1 MSADRETGKQTVGGK
16 RKAWTYEPPKAPPL
30 ADFLAGGESRKAF
43 LKYWLYENVD
53 NAVDLFFY
61 FTFMLLPARACSALG
76 GWLGRLLAPRFHKG
90 AYARAAANLKM
101 IKPDLSDTELKALLE
116 RYADSQ
122 GRQMAEYS
130 VVPRLARHHVRMI
143 GTEGLVER
151 CAQGPV
157 IFIAPHIS
165 NWEVLWHCLLDMGLA
180 VTMNYDPPKRR
191 SRHYIVNRLRKG
203 AGLGILKPGRSFV
216 RPALRILE
224 DGGNLLMFCD
234 EGFNGYIRAPFFGR
248 PAHLE
253 GNYALVARMA
263 CKTNALIYPLYIV
276 REKGASFVLQALEP
290 FRLGI
295 NDVAEVQLGED
306 VKYLN
311 AAIEPMVC
319 ERPEQWYF
327 VDNRLPNAGMARNQT
342 GYPIKGE
349 AHGAGMWS
357 DL

>member
-1 MSADRETGKQTVGGK
+1 MATGDETGRKTAGSK
-16 RKAWTYEPPKAPPL
+16 RKAWTYEAPKALPL
-30 ADFLAGGESRKAF
+30 ADFLAGGDRRKAF
-43 LKYWLYENVD
+43 LRYWLYENVD
-53 NAVDLFFY
+53 NAIDLLFY
-61 FTFMLLPARACSALG
+61 FAFMLLPARACSALG

-101 IKPDLSDTELKALLE
+101 IRPDLSDTELETLLE

-130 VVPRLARHHVRMI
+130 VVPRLARRHVRKI

-151 CAQGPV
+151 CAEGPV
-157 IFIAPHIS
+157 IFIAPHVS

-224 DGGNLLMFCD
+224 NSGNLLMFCD
-234 EGFNGYIRAPFFGR
+234 EGFNGRIRAPFFGQ

-253 GNYALVARMA
+253 GNYAIIARMA
-263 CKTNALIYPLYIV
+263 RKTNALIYPLFIA
-276 REKGASFVLQALEP
+276 REGGASFVLKALEP
-290 FRLGI
+290 FRLPAT
-295 NDVAEVQLGED
+295 DAPEDQLTED
-306 VKYLN
+306 VRLLN
-311 AAIEPMVC
+311 AVIEPIVR
-319 ERPEQWYF
+319 ENPEQWYF
-327 VDNRLPNAGMARNQT
+327 IDNQMPAAN
-342 GYPIKGE
+342 I
-349 AHGAGMWS
+349 
-357 DL
+357 

>member
-1 MSADRETGKQTVGGK
+1 MTTGDETGSGPAGRK

-30 ADFLAGGESRKAF
+30 ADFLAGGDRRRAF
-43 LKYWLYENVD
+43 LRYWLYENID
-53 NAVDLFFY
+53 NAIDLFFY
-61 FTFMLLPARACSALG
+61 FAFMLLPARACSALG
-76 GWLGRLLAPRFHKG
+76 GWLGRFLAPRFHKG

-101 IKPDLSDTELKALLE
+101 IRPDLSEAELETLLE

-130 VVPRLARHHVRMI
+130 VVPRLARRHVRKI
-143 GTEGLVER
+143 GTEGLIER
-151 CAQGPV
+151 CAEGPV

-165 NWEVLWHCLLDMGLA
+165 NWEVLWHCLLDMGLP

-224 DGGNLLMFCD
+224 NGGNLLMFCD

-253 GNYALVARMA
+253 GNYAVIARMA
-263 CKTNALIYPLYIV
+263 RKTNALVYPLFII
-276 REKGASFVLQALEP
+276 REGGATFAFQALEP
-290 FRLGI
+290 FRLPAME
-295 NDVAEVQLGED
+295 DAEERFIED
-306 VKYLN
+306 VRFLN
-311 AAIEPMVC
+311 TVIESMVC
-319 ERPEQWYF
+319 EYPEQWYF
-327 VDNRLPNAGMARNQT
+327 VDNRLP
-342 GYPIKGE
+342 
-349 AHGAGMWS
+349 
-357 DL
+357 

>member
-1 MSADRETGKQTVGGK
+1 MTTETDKKVAVGK

-30 ADFLAGGESRKAF
+30 ADFVAGGDRRKAF
-43 LKYWLYENVD
+43 MRYWLYENIG
-53 NAVDLFFY
+53 NAIDLFLY
-61 FTFMLLPARACSALG
+61 FAFMLLPASVCSDLG

-101 IKPDLSDTELKALLE
+101 IRPELGEAELEKLLKA
-116 RYADSQ
+116 YADSQ

-130 VVPRLARHHVRMI
+130 VVPRLARRYVRKI

-151 CAQGPV
+151 CSEGPV

-165 NWEVLWHCLLDMGLA
+165 NWEVLWHCLLDMGLE

-224 DGGNLLMFCD
+224 NGGNLLMFCD

-253 GNYALVARMA
+253 GNYALIARMA
-263 CKTNALIYPLYIV
+263 RKTNALIYPVYIV
-276 REKGASFVLQALEP
+276 RERGTRFVLRALTP
-290 FRLGI
+290 FMLPGRSGSEEHI
-295 NDVAEVQLGED
+295 VQDVAQ
-306 VKYLN
+306 LN
-311 AAIEPMVC
+311 AVIEPMVHSYAD
-319 ERPEQWYF
+319 QWYF
-327 VDNRLPNAGMARNQT
+327 VDNRP
-342 GYPIKGE
+342 
-349 AHGAGMWS
+349 
-357 DL
+357 